1 MSYIGKSIAVLFG
14 VLLLSGFFAGICF
27 ADSFTISG
35 TVWDMVPE
43 GGPEVVEG
51 VSIILYE
58 ITTVQ
63 NDLKTGFWTS

>member
-1 MSYIGKSIAVLFG
+1 MAAFEWANAPINQMEGAMSYIGKSIAVLFG

-43 GGPEVVEG
+43 GGPEEVA
-51 VSIILYE
+51 
-58 ITTVQ
+58 
-63 NDLKTGFWTS
+63 W